1 MATLLRVNDTI
12 EDLAIV
18 NGPAPPRVLQQ
29 LQTIVGGYIEI
40 FTLGRT
46 ADRHDVLVLNEDGK
60 RLRLPINWNAT
71 LLARASGLPVDD
83 VIVGDVVRAVI
94 EHVGSDNERWI

>member
-1 MATLLRVNDTI
+1 MATLLRVNDAI
-12 EDLAIV
+12 EDLALV
-18 NGPAPPRVLQQ
+18 NGPAPGVLQQ
-29 LQTIVGGYIEI
+29 LQTIVDGYIEI

-46 ADRHDVLVLNEDGK
+46 AGRRDVLVLNEDGK

-94 EHVGSDNERWI
+94 EHGGSNKERWI